1 MKRLAIAFL
10 GFVCIV
16 VVLVAIAA
24 LMTTT
29 KAAPRNTE
37 LPSNINYSVD
47 PGQTLLLD
55 STEDLQQKPQAFFPW
70 DGSLAVTLVECDVYE
85 NMQEAGIDSSNRFYR
100 DNGPASGSKW
110 KYIQCSLKIENI
122 DATPEGEDGLFGID
136 VFHLMVAGGSS
147 DFWDST
153 QPRQVEYFDGYIE
166 NATEKDCYRFKL
178 PVGEERLLT
187 IGFWVEECDCSKPM
201 YICAGLWDG
210 ATKYRFYLPTQR
222 EG

>member
-1 MKRLAIAFL
+1 M
-10 GFVCIV
+10 
-16 VVLVAIAA
+16 
-24 LMTTT
+24 
-29 KAAPRNTE
+29 PH
-37 LPSNINYSVD
+37 
-47 PGQTLLLD
+47 
-55 STEDLQQKPQAFFPW
+55 
-70 DGSLAVTLVECDVYE
+70 VYE
-85 NMQEAGIDSSNRFYR
+85 DMQEAGIDSSSPFYR

-136 VFHLMVAGGSS
+136 VFRLMVEGGSN
-147 DFWDST
+147 DFWDPT
-153 QPRQVEYFDGYIE
+153 QPRPVEYFDGYIE
-166 NATEKDCYRFKL
+166 NATEKDHYRFKL

>member
-55 STEDLQQKPQAFFPW
+55 STEDLQQKPEAYLPW
-70 DGSLAVTLVECDVYE
+70 DGTLVVTLIDCDVYE
-85 NMQEAGIDSSNRFYR
+85 NMQEAGIDSSSPFYR
-100 DNGPASGSKW
+100 DDGPAPNSKW
-110 KYIQCSLKIENI
+110 KYVQCSLEIENV
-122 DATPEGEDGLFGID
+122 DAVPEGDDGLFGID
-136 VFHLMVAGGSS
+136 SFGLFVEGGSS

-153 QPRQVEYFDGYIE
+153 QPRPVEYFDGYIE
-166 NATEKDCYRFKL
+166 NATERDHYRFKL

-187 IGFWVEECDCSKPM
+187 IGFWVEGCDCSKPM

>member
-55 STEDLQQKPQAFFPW
+55 STEDLQ
-70 DGSLAVTLVECDVYE
+70 
-85 NMQEAGIDSSNRFYR
+85 
-100 DNGPASGSKW
+100 
-110 KYIQCSLKIENI
+110 
-122 DATPEGEDGLFGID
+122 
-136 VFHLMVAGGSS
+136 
-147 DFWDST
+147 
-153 QPRQVEYFDGYIE
+153 
-166 NATEKDCYRFKL
+166 
-178 PVGEERLLT
+178 
-187 IGFWVEECDCSKPM
+187 
-201 YICAGLWDG
+201 
-210 ATKYRFYLPTQR
+210 
-222 EG
+222 

>member
-1 MKRLAIAFL
+1 MKRLAIAFV
-10 GFVCIV
+10 GVVCINLGLALIV
-16 VVLVAIAA
+16 VPMLA
-24 LMTTT
+24 T
-29 KAAPRNTE
+29 KTLPRNTD
-37 LPSNINYSVD
+37 LSSTINYSVD

-55 STEDLQQKPQAFFPW
+55 SADDLQQKPQAYFPW
-70 DGSLAVTLVECDVYE
+70 NGSLAVTLVGCDVYE
-85 NMQEAGIDSSNRFYR
+85 NMQEAGIDSSSPSYR

-136 VFHLMVAGGSS
+136 TFGLFVEGGSN

-153 QPRQVEYFDGYIE
+153 QRRPVEYFDGYIE
-166 NATEKDCYRFKL
+166 NATEKDQYRFKL
-178 PVGEERLLT
+178 SVGEERLLT

>member
-1 MKRLAIAFL
+1 MKRLAIAFI

-16 VVLVAIAA
+16 VGLVAIAA

-29 KAAPRNTE
+29 KAAQRNTE
-37 LPSNINYSVD
+37 LPSTINYSVD

-85 NMQEAGIDSSNRFYR
+85 NMQEAGIDSSSPFYR
-100 DNGPASGSKW
+100 DDGPAPNSKW
-110 KYIQCSLKIENI
+110 KYVQCSLEIENV
-122 DATPEGEDGLFGID
+122 DAVPEGDDGLFGID
-136 VFHLMVAGGSS
+136 SFGLFVEGGSS
-147 DFWDST
+147 GFWDPS
-153 QPRQVEYFDGYIE
+153 QPRPVEYFDGYIE
-166 NATEKDCYRFKL
+166 NATEKDGYRFKL

-201 YICAGLWDG
+201 YVCAGLWDG
-210 ATKYRFYLPTQR
+210 AMKYRFYLPIQK
-222 EG
+222 EE

>member
-136 VFHLMVAGGSS
+136 VFHLMVEGGSS

-153 QPRQVEYFDGYIE
+153 QPRPVEYFDGYIE
-166 NATEKDCYRFKL
+166 NANREGRLSLQVASRRRAASYYRFL
-178 PVGEERLLT
+178 G
-187 IGFWVEECDCSKPM
+187 
-201 YICAGLWDG
+201 
-210 ATKYRFYLPTQR
+210 
-222 EG
+222 

>member
-110 KYIQCSLKIENI
+110 KYIQCSLEIENV
-122 DATPEGEDGLFGID
+122 DAVPEGDDGLFGID
-136 VFHLMVAGGSS
+136 SFGLFVEGGSS
-147 DFWDST
+147 GFWDPS

-166 NATEKDCYRFKL
+166 NATEKDGYRFKL

-187 IGFWVEECDCSKPM
+187 IGFWV
-201 YICAGLWDG
+201 
-210 ATKYRFYLPTQR
+210 
-222 EG
+222 

>member
-110 KYIQCSLKIENI
+110 KYIQCSLEIENV
-122 DATPEGEDGLFGID
+122 DAVPEGDDGLFGID
-136 VFHLMVAGGSS
+136 SFGLFVEGGSS
-147 DFWDST
+147 GFWDPT
-153 QPRQVEYFDGYIE
+153 QPRPVEYFDGYIE
-166 NATEKDCYRFKL
+166 NATERDHYRFKL

-187 IGFWVEECDCSKPM
+187 IGFWVEGCDCSKPM